1 MDLNLDTLEKNME
14 KKIIPS
20 TQRINASTLLTY
32 SILTFV
38 LFFAYILEFVKGSRT
53 LAYTFVFSLLD
64 LAPYISCCLLYKRNR
79 QSPVMKY
86 VMAVGF
92 SFLYAFVLLTAAVP
106 TTFVYIFL
114 VFIMVIPY
122 GDLKLCFITGGI
134 SILSNIISVVVN
146 FANGSLTTDDLA
158 IVEIQVLSV
167 ILSALFSTLATKVN
181 GKVSNQR
188 IAQINAE
195 KEKINAI
202 ISKKLV

>member
-1 MDLNLDTLEKNME
+1 
-14 KKIIPS
+14 
-20 TQRINASTLLTY
+20 
-32 SILTFV
+32 
-38 LFFAYILEFVKGSRT
+38 
-53 LAYTFVFSLLD
+53 
-64 LAPYISCCLLYKRNR
+64 
-79 QSPVMKY
+79 MKY

-114 VFIMVIPY
+114 IFIMIIPY

-146 FANGSLTTDDLA
+146 FANSSLTTDDLA

-167 ILSALFSTLATKVN
+167 IISALFSTLATKVN

-195 KEKINAI
+195 KEKINALLTHTLE
-202 ISKKLV
+202 ISKGISEDIEVVTGRMEHLAQSASATKYSMQDVSSGAQETANALQEQLLKTEDIMKQVSKAKMLNE